1 MENQNLSSL
10 TSENGNQA
18 IVTSDK
24 VQCRINNWC
33 FVLVR
38 MYMKVDVALDFF
50 WKVVSFVIGN
60 LETYFLV
67 V

>member
-10 TSENGNQA
+10 TSEKGNQA
-18 IVTSDK
+18 IASDK

-33 FVLVR
+33 FGLVR
-38 MYMKVDVALDFF
+38 LYIKVDVAFDLF

-60 LETYFLV
+60 LETYFFLV
-67 V
+67 I